1 VQLAFLRGSS
11 TRTRARALIAAAIV
25 FCATAFARAVLTP
38 VEAQAADSNTPVPGI
53 TTLGEGS
60 WCWFGDPRAVEL
72 GGVTY
77 VGWISW
83 QGAVT
88 IAEYRPQ
95 VGLVATDVVG
105 HTFHDDHGSPSILI
119 EPDRGLTIFWSSH
132 DGSQMHERTS
142 TTPAQ
147 ITSWGPEQ
155 TVPVHLPGTL
165 GFTYP
170 NPLLLPRDGNN
181 LYLFWRGAD
190 WSADYAT
197 RTPTGRW
204 SQARRLVVSTGQ
216 RPYLKA
222 DVHGGNEI
230 GLAFT
235 NGHPRDVLT
244 SIYYAEIHHGS
255 LWHAD
260 GRWIT
265 RLSDGP
271 ISPSQADVVYDA
283 QTTKVPAWVWDV
295 AFTTTGHPVIVYATF
310 PKRTE
315 HLYWYATWTGTRWV
329 SHLLTDGGGSISPS
343 GIEYEYSGG
352 IALDHERPSNLYL
365 SRQVPGGWQIERWS
379 THDGG
384 AQWTH
389 RVVVPAGGTDN
400 VRPVVA
406 RGPTPELFWL
416 HGAYNTYTT
425 YRTSVQGLKLDST
438 SISSTS

>member
-1 VQLAFLRGSS
+1 MRDHASRGVRTQVGALGKALVVAATVLCAASVADAAVRAPTLSS
-11 TRTRARALIAAAIV
+11 NLQAP
-25 FCATAFARAVLTP
+25 AV
-38 VEAQAADSNTPVPGI
+38 
-53 TTLGEGS
+53 TTLGKGS

-77 VGWISW
+77 VGFIGW
-83 QGAVT
+83 QGAIT

-95 VGLVATDVVG
+95 VGVVATKVIG
-105 HTFHDDHGSPSILI
+105 YAYHDDHSSPSILI
-119 EPDRGLTIFWSSH
+119 EPDSRLTIFWSGH
-132 DGSQMHERTS
+132 NGAHIYERTS
-142 TTPAQ
+142 TMPAE
-147 ITSWGPEQ
+147 IASWGPKQ
-155 TVPVHLPGTL
+155 TVPVDLPGKL

-170 NPLLLPRDGNN
+170 NPVLLPNDGNN

-197 RTPTGRW
+197 RSPTGDW
-204 SQARRLVVSTGQ
+204 SQARRLVVVHGQ

-222 DVHGGNEI
+222 DVVGGKEI

-235 NGHPRDVLT
+235 DGHPRDTLT

-255 LWHAD
+255 LWHAN

-271 ISPSQADVVYDA
+271 ITPRQADVVYDA
-283 QTTKVPAWVWDV
+283 QKTKARAWVWDV
-295 AFTTTGHPVIVYATF
+295 AFTNTGHPVIVYATF
-310 PKRTE
+310 PKPTE
-315 HLYWYATWTGTRWV
+315 HLYWYATWTGERWV
-329 SHLLTDGGGSISPS
+329 TRPLIDGGGSISPS

-352 IALDHERPSNLYL
+352 ITLDHGHPSNLYL
-365 SRQVPGGWQIERWS
+365 SRQVSGGWQIERWS

-384 AQWTH
+384 GHWTH
-389 RVVVPAGGTDN
+389 QVVVPAGGTEN

-406 RGPTPELFWL
+406 RGPVPALFWL

-425 YRTSVQGLKLDST
+425 YRTSVQGLTPDSP
-438 SISSTS
+438 